1 MNVPE
6 GEKARRIVVGMAGAS
21 GAIYGIR
28 LLQVLKQTPEIE
40 THLVI
45 TSAAGQTIAL
55 ETDFTPRQ
63 VAALADMTYKINDIA
78 ATLSS
83 GSYPFEAMIVVPC
96 SMKTAAAIAWGF
108 DDNLLTRAA
117 DVTLKERRRL
127 VVAPRESPLHL
138 GHLRTLTQ
146 LAEIGAIVAPLM
158 PGFYSKPESVADM
171 VDHQVGRLLDLLKVE
186 PPEGLIKR
194 WAGPREG
201 SGVGEL
207 GAEVESDAPNHALI
221 E

>member
-1 MNVPE
+1 MS
-6 GEKARRIVVGMAGAS
+6 GAS

-28 LLQVLKQTPEIE
+28 VLQVLKGTPEIE

-45 TSAAGQTIAL
+45 TPAAGQTIAL

-63 VAALADMTYKINDIA
+63 VAALADVNYKITDIA

-83 GSYPFEAMIVVPC
+83 GSYPFESMIVIPC

-138 GHLRTLTQ
+138 GHLRTLTL
-146 LAEIGAIVAPLM
+146 LAEIGAVVAPLM
-158 PGFYSKPESVADM
+158 PGFYSRPETVNDV
-171 VDHQVGRLLDLLKVE
+171 VDHQVGRLLDLLQIE
-186 PPEGLIKR
+186 PPDGLIKR
-194 WAGPREG
+194 WQGPREQAADAAG
-201 SGVGEL
+201 DEETAPDLVWPEGVK
-207 GAEVESDAPNHALI
+207 SD
-221 E
+221 